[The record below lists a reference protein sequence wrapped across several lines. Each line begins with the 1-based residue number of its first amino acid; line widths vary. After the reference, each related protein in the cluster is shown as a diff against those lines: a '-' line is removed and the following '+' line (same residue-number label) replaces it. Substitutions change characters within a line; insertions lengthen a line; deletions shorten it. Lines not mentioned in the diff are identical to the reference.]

1 MRRLSGILRGKKEGR
16 VPIRREE
23 FALITEEFEPREAAM
38 TCEQCHAF
46 MIERLPARED
56 QESDK
61 EQAIVLECPQCGHT
75 EYQPLITSFWRRL
88 AA

>member
-1 MRRLSGILRGKKEGR
+1 
-16 VPIRREE
+16 
-23 FALITEEFEPREAAM
+23 
-38 TCEQCHAF
+38 
-46 MIERLPARED
+46 MIEKLPPQDRED
-56 QESDK
+56 AHE